1 MYRLSNTKY
10 SSQQIKDEKNNC
22 KKNAILKIS
31 DIYSVLIE
39 LDERGIVNKRLDT
52 RYMNYFFLIGRQLF

>member
-1 MYRLSNTKY
+1 MYNLSNTKY
-10 SSQQIKDEKNNC
+10 SSQQIKDEKNNG

-39 LDERGIVNKRLDT
+39 LDERGIVNKRLDK
-52 RYMNYFFLIGRQLF
+52 RYMNYFFLIGKQLL